1 MALNPIPPQAY
12 TKETLQKAYG
22 WLLRQSPEIKE
33 MARDQEILVSLYL
46 KAQRNG
52 EDALDRPSIHNFRS
66 ELKNLADMMTDLN
79 SSSVVESKPSF
90 IQSKAH
96 VTPAPTSLA
105 SAPSAIQRTAI
116 EHTESLSNNFN
127 SIETTP
133 IPNPTLRPFNSNL
146 LDVLDEKTM
155 QYLKQTKE
163 RFNLSTESE
172 ALRLLVAA
180 GMEKLK

>member
-12 TKETLQKAYG
+12 TKETLQKAYS

-52 EDALDRPSIHNFRS
+52 EEALDRPSIHNFRS

-79 SSSVVESKPSF
+79 STDLSNQDFLSKPIATSHAGTASTQASHQPSSSSLGSVSF
-90 IQSKAH
+90 PS
-96 VTPAPTSLA
+96 VTSGEGSHDNKS
-105 SAPSAIQRTAI
+105 SAKMKTK
-116 EHTESLSNNFN
+116 LSHD
-127 SIETTP
+127 SV
-133 IPNPTLRPFNSNL
+133 
-146 LDVLDEKTM
+146 LDFLDEKSM

-163 RFNLSTESE
+163 RFNLSHESE
-172 ALRLLVAA
+172 ALRLLIAA